1 MMYPLG
7 YNFIGLSTEEKPE
20 ASSVLDGATYYEV
33 NTGKL
38 WVAYKGTWYDQD
50 FE

>member
-1 MMYPLG
+1 MTYPFRCDYL
-7 YNFIGLSTEEKPE
+7 ILSSETKP
-20 ASSVLDGATYYEV
+20 DATNLTNGCTCYEV

-38 WVAYKGTWYDQD
+38 WIAYKGTWYDQD